1 MGGITDKMTYRSARA
16 TPALQ
21 IRDSHACRG
30 LARGDRAL
38 ALSPAS
44 IVSSKPSAT
53 VLIMAEKAT
62 DPAEQRRQLVLF
74 EVYLQS
80 AMVLT

>member
-1 MGGITDKMTYRSARA
+1 
-16 TPALQ
+16 
-21 IRDSHACRG
+21 
-30 LARGDRAL
+30 
-38 ALSPAS
+38 
-44 IVSSKPSAT
+44 
-53 VLIMAEKAT
+53 MAEKAT